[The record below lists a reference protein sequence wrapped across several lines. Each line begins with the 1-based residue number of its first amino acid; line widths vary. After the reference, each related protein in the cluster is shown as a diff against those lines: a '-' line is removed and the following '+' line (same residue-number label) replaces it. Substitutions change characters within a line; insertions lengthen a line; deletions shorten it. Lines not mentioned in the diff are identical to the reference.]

1 MSTSLAADQPLLAS
15 QADLVQSES
24 NDPFLA
30 VSTSSNHHRFSH
42 FDNQL
47 FALGPTTSPDQ
58 AKRALEAHLA
68 ETEKRIQEASK
79 LGTTLVQ
86 QRKDLAERLKDVEKQ
101 QSEGD
106 ITPELR
112 QKLVEIEKEYNEV
125 GRESARA
132 FLPKSRV
139 SSSELGG
146 SPFAGDAKVARV
158 FNNSLYFL
166 LMYYSV
172 PSAHPSSKAKPPIRL
187 PNSVSPIG
195 GNEISRRIAY
205 MTSSLQQRSVHR
217 FSPKFELSRPCSLKR
232 KRR

>member
-1 MSTSLAADQPLLAS
+1 MFD
-15 QADLVQSES
+15 VGEH
-24 NDPFLA
+24 NDPFSA
-30 VSTSSNHHRFSH
+30 VSTAPNHHRFSH

-68 ETEKRIQEASK
+68 ETERRIQEASK

-86 QRKDLAERLKDVEKQ
+86 QRKDLADRLKDVEKQ

-139 SSSELGG
+139 SSSEMAG
-146 SPFAGDAKVARV
+146 SPFAGDSNVTFCSCPRRIMLIFHSGQEVLLNSRV
-158 FNNSLYFL
+158 RPQILPPNLVSRIESNGINPPIESTILSLR
-166 LMYYSV
+166 
-172 PSAHPSSKAKPPIRL
+172 PKSAHPSYHKYDIFKL
-187 PNSVSPIG
+187 
-195 GNEISRRIAY
+195 Y
-205 MTSSLQQRSVHR
+205 
-217 FSPKFELSRPCSLKR
+217 
-232 KRR
+232 

>member
-1 MSTSLAADQPLLAS
+1 LVLGQGIRKKGRRGRETPESGSAVREAVGGQTAAFAVSVINMATLATDQPSLASLPDLTAS
-15 QADLVQSES
+15 DNPEQ
-24 NDPFLA
+24 NDPFLTA
-30 VSTSSNHHRFSH
+30 STSSNHHRFSH

-47 FALGPTTSPDQ
+47 FALGPTTSPEQ

-68 ETEKRIQEASK
+68 ETERRIQEASK

-139 SSSELGG
+139 SSNEMGGG
-146 SPFAGDAKVARV
+146 SPFTGDVKVA
-158 FNNSLYFL
+158 
-166 LMYYSV
+166 
-172 PSAHPSSKAKPPIRL
+172 H
-187 PNSVSPIG
+187 
-195 GNEISRRIAY
+195 
-205 MTSSLQQRSVHR
+205 
-217 FSPKFELSRPCSLKR
+217 
-232 KRR
+232 

>member
-1 MSTSLAADQPLLAS
+1 MSILAMDQPSLASHSDPVNDAT
-15 QADLVQSES
+15 DL

-30 VSTSSNHHRFSH
+30 PSTGSSHHRFSH

-47 FALGPTTSPDQ
+47 FALGPNTSPDQ

-68 ETEKRIQEASK
+68 ETERRIQDASK

-86 QRKDLAERLKDVEKQ
+86 QRKDLADRLKDVEKQ

-112 QKLVEIEKEYNEV
+112 QKLVEIEREYNEV

-139 SSSELGG
+139 SSNELPA
-146 SPFAGDAKVARV
+146 SPHTGDTKV
-158 FNNSLYFL
+158 
-166 LMYYSV
+166 
-172 PSAHPSSKAKPPIRL
+172 
-187 PNSVSPIG
+187 
-195 GNEISRRIAY
+195 RI
-205 MTSSLQQRSVHR
+205 
-217 FSPKFELSRPCSLKR
+217 E
-232 KRR
+232 

>member
-1 MSTSLAADQPLLAS
+1 VKGNPRPSNPKMATSLAADQPSVPPQSDMTAS
-15 QADLVQSES
+15 HMVE
-24 NDPFLA
+24 NDPFLSA
-30 VSTSSNHHRFSH
+30 SAGSNHHRFSH

-68 ETEKRIQEASK
+68 ETERRIEEASK

-86 QRKDLAERLKDVEKQ
+86 QRKDLAERLKEVEKQ

-139 SSSELGG
+139 SSSEMAG
-146 SPFAGDAKVARV
+146 SPFAGDSNVM
-158 FNNSLYFL
+158 L
-166 LMYYSV
+166 
-172 PSAHPSSKAKPPIRL
+172 I
-187 PNSVSPIG
+187 PN
-195 GNEISRRIAY
+195 
-205 MTSSLQQRSVHR
+205 TS
-217 FSPKFELSRPCSLKR
+217 
-232 KRR
+232 